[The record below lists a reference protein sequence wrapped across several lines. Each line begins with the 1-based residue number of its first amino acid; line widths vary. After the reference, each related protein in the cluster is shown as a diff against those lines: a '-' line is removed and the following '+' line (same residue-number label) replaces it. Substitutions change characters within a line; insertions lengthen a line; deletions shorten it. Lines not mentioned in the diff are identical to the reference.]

1 MPDARGGVFGDRPL
15 IRWLR
20 SQFGRE
26 WSAATDSTVLFELEL
41 RLREQMLRLTR
52 GAPPTRARAGVGEPV
67 RLLRP
72 ASRAPET
79 RLGAAE
85 PTVPA
90 ATPGQPPEYLLPDD
104 DAWST
109 SPGSLD

>member
-1 MPDARGGVFGDRPL
+1 MPDERGPVFGDRPL

-20 SQFGRE
+20 SQFGQG
-26 WSAATDSTVLFELEL
+26 WSSATDYIVLFEVEQ

-52 GAPPTRARAGVGEPV
+52 GAPPTRARTGVGEPV

-72 ASRAPET
+72 ATRAQET
-79 RLGAAE
+79 LSGAAE
-85 PTVPA
+85 PTGPA